1 MALEHDVIVVG
12 SGPAGVGCALHAARS
27 GLSVL
32 LLDKARFPRD
42 KLCGETL
49 SSASVHEIDLLG
61 LLPEMLARPHVRVD
75 LVSYFAP
82 YGEQVTVPL
91 ARIDK
96 KTPVASII
104 CRRVILDD
112 MLLQVAKQHVDV
124 MEGCHVRG
132 MLLEDGRARGVRADI
147 GEGRELW
154 LRGKVVVGAD
164 GFPSSVGRQMRM
176 PGYPLFRAMSAR
188 AYYSPL
194 PLQPGHMEV
203 FYPEEILPG
212 FCWIHRT
219 DGIMANVGLTM
230 PMDIIRKKRIAPQKA
245 LEAAISFPAVRD
257 RFKYS
262 ERIGKIQAAVLPVAN
277 PMREVHGEGFL
288 LVGDAAG
295 VINPCSME
303 GISNALQSGRIAAEI
318 LAELHAQNAPMD
330 EPHLRGYALRLWE
343 ELGPATSMA
352 NQLLGLRTPKAIASL
367 IRSASRRPRNAGW
380 ISGILTGSAVPS
392 EEVDTLLHYL
402 RYFSK

>member
-1 MALEHDVIVVG
+1 MPLEHDVIVVG
-12 SGPAGVGCALHAARS
+12 AGPAGVACALHAAQK

-61 LLPEMLARPHVRVD
+61 LLPDLLACPHVRVD
-75 LVSYFAP
+75 QVTYFTP
-82 YGEQVTVPL
+82 FEEQVTVPL
-91 ARIDK
+91 VKIDEQ
-96 KTPVASII
+96 TPVASII

-112 MLLQVAKQHVDV
+112 MLFQAAKQRVEV
-124 MEGCHVRG
+124 MDWCNVTG
-132 MLLEDGRARGVRADI
+132 MLLDNGRTCGVRADI
-147 GEGRELW
+147 GGGREIW
-154 LRGKVVVGAD
+154 LRSKVVVGAD
-164 GFPSSVGRQMRM
+164 GFPSTVGRHMRM

-194 PLQPGHMEV
+194 LLQPGHMEV
-203 FYPEEILPG
+203 FFPEEILPG

-230 PMDIIRKKRIAPQKA
+230 PMDIIRKKRVAPQQA
-245 LEAAISFPAVRD
+245 LEKAITFPAVRE
-257 RFKYS
+257 RFRYA

-277 PMREVHGEGFL
+277 SMREVHGEGFL
-288 LVGDAAG
+288 LIGDAAG

-303 GISNALQSGRIAAEI
+303 GISNALRSGRIAAET
-318 LAELHAQNAPMD
+318 LSELHGRGAPMD
-330 EPHLRGYALRLWE
+330 EPNLRGYALRLWK

-352 NQLLGLRTPKAIASL
+352 NQLLGLRTPKAISSL
-367 IRSASRRPRNAGW
+367 VRSAARRPRNAGW
-380 ISGILTGSAVPS
+380 ISGILTGSALPS
-392 EEVDTLLHYL
+392 EEVETLLHYI